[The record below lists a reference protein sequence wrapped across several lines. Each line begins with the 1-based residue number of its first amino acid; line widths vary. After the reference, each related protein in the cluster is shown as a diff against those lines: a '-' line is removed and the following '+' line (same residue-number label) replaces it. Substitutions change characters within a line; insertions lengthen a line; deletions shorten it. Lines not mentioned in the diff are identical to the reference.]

1 MTFKVYKGYEKS
13 CVKQGNRHKNSYK
26 RFMLGHNKVINKLQK
41 KELIHFIRNHV
52 IT

>member
-1 MTFKVYKGYEKS
+1 MTLKYIRVMKKS